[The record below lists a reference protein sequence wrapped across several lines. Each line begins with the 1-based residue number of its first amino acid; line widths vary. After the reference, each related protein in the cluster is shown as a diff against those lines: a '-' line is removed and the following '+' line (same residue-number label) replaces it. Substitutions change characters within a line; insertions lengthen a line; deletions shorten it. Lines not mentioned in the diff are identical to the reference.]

1 MLTFDRFNAITVLI
15 YPAVLAARLF
25 IETCSLKHLC
35 CIADSSALSSYSS
48 RYNVNRIFFPE
59 NPTRMALYS
68 LCAVKNLLTFFV
80 PVEILMS
87 SDRFGCSTLKN
98 VALKRHVLL
107 PSPVT
112 QKLTVMYTTSP
123 RNIDGSTS

>member
-1 MLTFDRFNAITVLI
+1 MLIVYFFSRKPNASGTV
-15 YPAVLAARLF
+15 
-25 IETCSLKHLC
+25 
-35 CIADSSALSSYSS
+35 
-48 RYNVNRIFFPE
+48 
-59 NPTRMALYS
+59 YS

-87 SDRFGCSTLKN
+87 SDRFSCSTLKN